1 MGWLK
6 IARQAQ
12 LSGSGEQA
20 DDSFVTRAQ
29 KDKVECIEDVTALQT
44 KHTSPLALRLKPNT
58 EYSKS
63 TSTKRFET
71 APSNNR
77 PFSSL
82 EIPDNNLPFI
92 PSTEVNAKQQHKE
105 TAEEIWIV
113 IDNIVYDCSVFV
125 HSHPGGDTVIKS
137 FNGSD
142 CSWQFWRF
150 HGKEHLEEF
159 GKGLRIGRSANVEN
173 RYKEPS
179 AFVGL
184 RPFNNDAD
192 EW

>member
-12 LSGSGEQA
+12 RSDSGDHF
-20 DDSFVTRAQ
+20 DDAFVTRAQ
-29 KDKVECIEDVTALQT
+29 KDKAECIEDITALQT
-44 KHTSPLALRLKPNT
+44 THTSLSDSVRKPSA
-58 EYSKS
+58 EHDKS
-63 TSTKRFET
+63 TSTKRFEIT
-71 APSNNR
+71 SSNNR
-77 PFSSL
+77 PFASL
-82 EIPDNNLPFI
+82 EISDNNLPFI
-92 PSTEVNAKQQHKE
+92 PSSEVKTKQQHKE
-105 TAEEIWIV
+105 TSEELWIV

-125 HSHPGGDTVIKS
+125 HTHPGGDTVIKN

-159 GKGLRIGRSANVEN
+159 GKGLRIGRSANVQN
-173 RYKEPS
+173 RYKEPA

-184 RPFNNDAD
+184 RPFNNDFD